1 MASPPVAAPILIL
14 GRGRGGGRGRAA
26 SMGGYDVASR
36 AEPSRVERGM
46 REETRAAIFLPLLF
60 LHLFSR
66 NIELEAEKF
75 RREFFSNFPPGFNI
89 GRKQAALTLFP
100 AIFHI
105 APDSI
110 SNSKSPRIKKYPS
123 STLPSFLIPL
133 YYALESFLPR
143 KKKKKK
149 FRLPSLCSIRDQ
161 KKHWTLCRS
170 GSRLILKTVILCRF
184 IVYEQ
189 FRRTTTH
196 VYYANASP
204 FFSKGREGEASN
216 NSSPSSKSNVVYYR
230 EMELLL
236 SMTRVTRG
244 AK

>member
-149 FRLPSLCSIRDQ
+149 KISASFSLFYQRPEKTLDSLQKRESINFKDRDPLSLYCLRAISQDNDPRVLCKRLSLFFQ
-161 KKHWTLCRS
+161 GT
-170 GSRLILKTVILCRF
+170 
-184 IVYEQ
+184 
-189 FRRTTTH
+189 RRGG
-196 VYYANASP
+196 VKQL
-204 FFSKGREGEASN
+204 FSFVEIERG
-216 NSSPSSKSNVVYYR
+216 V
-230 EMELLL
+230 L
-236 SMTRVTRG
+236 S
-244 AK
+244 

>member
-1 MASPPVAAPILIL
+1 MEKPGWNDVGGVAAGSGAYIDFGPRT
-14 GRGRGGGRGRAA
+14 GRWEGKGRVDGGLRRCEP
-26 SMGGYDVASR
+26 SR
-36 AEPSRVERGM
+36 AEPSRERDERGN
-46 REETRAAIFLPLLF
+46 AIFLPLLF

-149 FRLPSLCSIRDQ
+149 ISASFSLFYQRPEKTLDSLQKRESINFKDRDPLSLYCLRAISQDNDPRVLCKRLSLFFQ
-161 KKHWTLCRS
+161 GT
-170 GSRLILKTVILCRF
+170 
-184 IVYEQ
+184 
-189 FRRTTTH
+189 RRGG
-196 VYYANASP
+196 VKQL
-204 FFSKGREGEASN
+204 FSFVEIERG
-216 NSSPSSKSNVVYYR
+216 V
-230 EMELLL
+230 L
-236 SMTRVTRG
+236 S
-244 AK
+244 